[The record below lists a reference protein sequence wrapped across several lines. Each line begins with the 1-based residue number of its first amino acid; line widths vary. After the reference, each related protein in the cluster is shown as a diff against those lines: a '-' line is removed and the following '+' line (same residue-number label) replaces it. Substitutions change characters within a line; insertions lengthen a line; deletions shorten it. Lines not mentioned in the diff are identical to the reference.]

1 MVSQFMVTKDQV
13 ESWLQKKDLDICPG
27 HAHGELGY
35 HYHATLDYPY
45 TVGCFRGDPFEQ

>member
-1 MVSQFMVTKDQV
+1 MFCLNVWRMGYWF
-13 ESWLQKKDLDICPG
+13 G

-45 TVGCFRGDPFEQ
+45 AVGCFRGDPFEQLDGLKGRRLDRP